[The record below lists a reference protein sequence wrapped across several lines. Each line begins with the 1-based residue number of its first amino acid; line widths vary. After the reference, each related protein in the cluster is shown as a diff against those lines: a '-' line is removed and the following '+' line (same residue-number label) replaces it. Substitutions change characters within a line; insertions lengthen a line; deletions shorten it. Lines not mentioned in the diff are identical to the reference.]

1 MGVAGEVPRQV
12 LGRCRDTSRIS
23 YGSSLEGHDTA
34 TVLARYGLE
43 VATFR
48 PHAFRARVQSS
59 CVQSY
64 VALRVQCCERCCE
77 RCVVRSAAFGPLP
90 HVAAV
95 LLEVHHDPL
104 QFAQVVWSERHRRLV
119 LLSGQQQQ
127 VAQVLVVQCICH
139 PLQAHRLTNATRS
152 RGSQLAGDGSQ

>member
-1 MGVAGEVPRQV
+1 MYEGCQRGVAGEVPRQV
-12 LGRCRDTSRIS
+12 HCRCRDTPLNG
-23 YGSSLEGHDTA
+23 YGSSLQGHDTA

-48 PHAFRARVQSS
+48 AHAFRARVQSA

-64 VALRVQCCERCCE
+64 AALRVQCCERCCE
-77 RCVVRSAAFGPLP
+77 RCVVRSAAFGALP

-104 QFAQVVWSERHRRLV
+104 EFAQVVRSERHRQLV
-119 LLSGQQQQ
+119 LVGGL
-127 VAQVLVVQCICH
+127 
-139 PLQAHRLTNATRS
+139 
-152 RGSQLAGDGSQ
+152 